1 MLGRLQRAGLQAR
14 KGTRICYVP
23 GNHDEAARAYLTDEA
38 VAFGNVEVGA
48 HASCYGLCVPSR
60 FPRSR
65 ANHARCSM
73 SACSRQ
79 SIWCL
84 EAQVVQETMHTCAD
98 GRRFL
103 VLHGDRC
110 P

>member
-1 MLGRLQRAGLQAR
+1 MGLQAR

-38 VAFGNVEVGA
+38 VAFGNVEVRA
-48 HASCYGLCVPSR
+48 HASCYVVCDLHESTLPKQSKA
-60 FPRSR
+60 RS
-65 ANHARCSM
+65 SI
-73 SACSRQ
+73 SACSDLA
-79 SIWCL
+79 CL

-110 P
+110 PQAPLGQHT